1 MAGDDAATDGGM
13 TAQHAAVPR
22 GPYRVAPTDGTDKFN
37 AIRIPLVPVACW
49 RLGDPAFAFDSSF
62 VGPAFAPELA
72 KLAALVAANA
82 GCPAS
87 IFAHADPV
95 GSDDV
100 NKTIG
105 DRRAIAIYAALTRQP
120 DKWEE
125 LYSNAVDGD
134 TWGTPAL
141 QAMLATLK
149 DASGISYYSGAIDGE
164 YGPNTKDATK
174 RFQGDAGLA
183 ADGQAGPAT
192 RKVLFGA
199 YVDAVCSDPSGG
211 RFTMKP
217 EDFLG
222 GGADSGGKMAM
233 QGCSRFNPVVLLP
246 TSEESAGSGA
256 RDADNASNRRVLLFL
271 FRPRTTSMAEWPCP
285 RVNESGDACK
295 SQFWPDG
302 DQRRQNGPNLR
313 LYRETRDTMACR
325 FYDRFARRSPC
336 EGMGPVQI
344 SVALRDWGGELI
356 KDAPYRIKAG
366 SRSASGRAA
375 DGVATLTVGS
385 VPETCTVE
393 WGLASDGD
401 IESGTP
407 RFTRDIYLRYDTGA
421 DEQQAK
427 LRLHNLGYPDDAPYE
442 VNVFS
447 FQQAAGIEATGTLDD
462 ATKQQLARVHG
473 TLATD
478 LESMTGGGDGT
489 A

>member
-1 MAGDDAATDGGM
+1 M
-13 TAQHAAVPR
+13 
-22 GPYRVAPTDGTDKFN
+22 
-37 AIRIPLVPVACW
+37 
-49 RLGDPAFAFDSSF
+49 
-62 VGPAFAPELA
+62 ELA

-100 NKTIG
+100 NKTIS

-183 ADGQAGPAT
+183 ADGQAGPTT

-199 YVDAVCSDPSGG
+199 YMDAVCSDPSGT

-222 GGADSGGKMAM
+222 GGADPGGKMAM

-246 TSEESAGSGA
+246 SSHPRSGRQPEGHPAESLAVAADAADHLANTPRDHSIHRLSTGRRRRDSAHSASHGRSRLDRSRVRDQGLHGTASHRDELAQQLRLSDGTARSDRHFLAGGVGPLPHLLPCSA
-256 RDADNASNRRVLLFL
+256 WPEHAIRILHEWRVSLWLGLPL
-271 FRPRTTSMAEWPCP
+271 FRPLPLS
-285 RVNESGDACK
+285 D
-295 SQFWPDG
+295 
-302 DQRRQNGPNLR
+302 LR
-313 LYRETRDTMACR
+313 
-325 FYDRFARRSPC
+325 
-336 EGMGPVQI
+336 G
-344 SVALRDWGGELI
+344 
-356 KDAPYRIKAG
+356 
-366 SRSASGRAA
+366 
-375 DGVATLTVGS
+375 
-385 VPETCTVE
+385 
-393 WGLASDGD
+393 
-401 IESGTP
+401 
-407 RFTRDIYLRYDTGA
+407 
-421 DEQQAK
+421 
-427 LRLHNLGYPDDAPYE
+427 
-442 VNVFS
+442 
-447 FQQAAGIEATGTLDD
+447 
-462 ATKQQLARVHG
+462 
-473 TLATD
+473 
-478 LESMTGGGDGT
+478 
-489 A
+489 

>member
-1 MAGDDAATDGGM
+1 MAGDDAATGGGM

-22 GPYRVAPTDGTDKFN
+22 GPYRVAPTDGTEKFN

-49 RLGDPAFAFDSSF
+49 RLSDPAFAFDSSF

-100 NKTIG
+100 NKTIS

-125 LYSNAVDGD
+125 LYSIAVDGD
-134 TWGTPAL
+134 TWGTRAL

-149 DASGISYYSGAIDGE
+149 DASDTSYYGGAIDGE
-164 YGPNTKDATK
+164 YGPNTKDAAK

-199 YVDAVCSDPSGG
+199 YMDAVCSDPSGT

-222 GGADSGGKMAM
+222 GAADPGGKMAM

-246 TSEESAGSGA
+246 NSEEGNSKGP
-256 RDADNASNRRVLLFL
+256 RDADNASNRRVLMFL
-271 FRPRTTSMAEWPCP
+271 FRPRKTDLSEWPCP
-285 RVNESGDACK
+285 RVNEGADACK
-295 SQFWPDG
+295 GQFWPDG
-302 DQRRQNGPNLR
+302 EQRRRNGDALR
-313 LYRETRDTMACR
+313 LYKDTRDTMACR

-336 EGMGPVQI
+336 EGGRQTTTPLVIRIVDQSRRPRAGVAYRLNVAGLIYESVTDNDGFIRKYVPLASTTGTLVLDGESIALALAPLPAADDVMGMQLRLSNLDYFAGVATGSMTPETEA
-344 SVALRDWGGELI
+344 ALRDFQIDLGLPPTG
-356 KDAPYRIKAG
+356 KPD
-366 SRSASGRAA
+366 
-375 DGVATLTVGS
+375 VAT
-385 VPETCTVE
+385 
-393 WGLASDGD
+393 
-401 IESGTP
+401 I
-407 RFTRDIYLRYDTGA
+407 
-421 DEQQAK
+421 
-427 LRLHNLGYPDDAPYE
+427 
-442 VNVFS
+442 
-447 FQQAAGIEATGTLDD
+447 AA
-462 ATKQQLARVHG
+462 
-473 TLATD
+473 
-478 LESMTGGGDGT
+478 LERTYG
-489 A
+489 